1 MLQSGK
7 RFWEQSRNAWC
18 LTIGR
23 VRCREKPMFEDSLI
37 ESGGRLKTKRGA
49 TTAVSFVLQALLVG
63 VLVMIPLI
71 FTEALPKQQLMTFL
85 VAPPPPPPPPP
96 PPAAAP
102 VKIVKQIQSDLVNGQ
117 LRTPT
122 KIPQKVQMIKEDEA
136 PPPEMS
142 TGGVVGGVPGGV
154 PGGQMGGVIGG
165 IISSTPVA
173 VPKVATPQRVRV
185 SLGVSQG
192 LLVKRVQ
199 PAYPPLARQARIQGT
214 VLLQAEISKDGTI
227 ENLRLISGH
236 PMLAPAAIEAVKQW
250 RYRPYM
256 LNGEPVAVETQ
267 VQVNFTLS
275 GG

>member
-1 MLQSGK
+1 
-7 RFWEQSRNAWC
+7 
-18 LTIGR
+18 
-23 VRCREKPMFEDSLI
+23 MFEDSLI
-37 ESGGRLKTKRGA
+37 ESGGKLKTKRGV
-49 TTAVSFVLQALLVG
+49 TTTLSFVLQVVLVG
-63 VLVMIPLI
+63 VLVLIPLI
-71 FTEALPKQQLMTFL
+71 FTEALPKTQLMTFL

-96 PPAAAP
+96 PAAAP
-102 VKIVKQIQSDLVNGQ
+102 VRVIKQVQSDIINGQ

-122 KIPQKVQMIKEDEA
+122 KIPEKVQMIKEEEA
-136 PPPEMS
+136 PPPDMS
-142 TGGVVGGVPGGV
+142 AGGVVGGVPGGV

-192 LLVKRVQ
+192 LLIKKVQ
-199 PAYPPLARQARIQGT
+199 PSYPPLARQARIQGR

-250 RYRPYM
+250 RYKPYM

-267 VQVNFTLS
+267 VEVNFTLS

>member
-1 MLQSGK
+1 
-7 RFWEQSRNAWC
+7 
-18 LTIGR
+18 
-23 VRCREKPMFEDSLI
+23 MFEDSLI
-37 ESGGRLKTKRGA
+37 ESGGKLKTKRGA
-49 TTAVSFVLQALLVG
+49 TTLISFLFQVALIG
-63 VLVMIPLI
+63 VLVILPLV

-102 VKIVKQIQSDLVNGQ
+102 VKVVKTIQSDLQNGQ

-122 KIPQKVQMIKEDEA
+122 KIPEKVQMIKEEEA
-136 PPPEMS
+136 PPPVMS
-142 TGGVVGGVPGGV
+142 AGGVVGGVPGGV

-185 SLGVSQG
+185 SQGVSQG
-192 LLVKRVQ
+192 LIIKKVQ
-199 PAYPPLARQARIQGT
+199 PPYPPLARQARIQGQ
-214 VLLQAEISKDGTI
+214 VILQAEISKDGSI

-250 RYRPYM
+250 RYKPYL
-256 LNGEPVAVETQ
+256 LNGEPVAVETT
-267 VQVNFTLS
+267 VMVNFSLS

>member
-1 MLQSGK
+1 M
-7 RFWEQSRNAWC
+7 
-18 LTIGR
+18 
-23 VRCREKPMFEDSLI
+23 
-37 ESGGRLKTKRGA
+37 
-49 TTAVSFVLQALLVG
+49 VSFVLQVALIGLLV
-63 VLVMIPLI
+63 LVPLL
-71 FTEALPKQQLMTFL
+71 FTEALPKTQLMTFL

-102 VKIVKQIQSDLVNGQ
+102 VKVVKQIQTDIINGQ

-122 KIPQKVQMIKEDEA
+122 KIPEKVQMIKEEEA
-136 PPPEMS
+136 PPPMNS
-142 TGGVVGGVPGGV
+142 MAGVVGGVPGGV

-185 SLGVSQG
+185 SQGVTSG
-192 LLVKRVQ
+192 LLIRKIQ
-199 PAYPPLARQARIQGT
+199 PAYPPLARQARIQGN
-214 VLLQAEISKDGTI
+214 VLLQAEISKDGSI

-250 RYRPYM
+250 KYKPYI
-256 LNGEPVAVETQ
+256 LNGEPVEVDTQ
-267 VQVNFTLS
+267 ITVIFSLS